1 MAFVFCISGNM
12 EVLPCKCLEECT
24 ILKSDDIILVMI
36 KVLSFK
42 GDYYMLKVKRRSKY
56 NSLLALMLA
65 LLLAL
70 TACSTN
76 AQSDDKLDGDH
87 IVEAVR
93 EKKEVSSVEGE
104 EVPSEEIVD
113 SPKEEDAIASVDQKS
128 STEKGTVDPGTSKE
142 KDKLVSNGTEK
153 PKSTPLVVDKED
165 KPVTPPVSKP
175 KPPVEKPKAP
185 EEKPK
190 PTPPVEKPTTAP
202 TPKPDPKP
210 DPKPEPTPS
219 PVEIP
224 DYSNPEGWDEKA
236 SLALTKRVNEVRV
249 QHGLQPHNT
258 NSDKVK
264 AYAKQRSKEA
274 SVDYSHKYDGYGEIL
289 NRQLAGVNIE
299 GVINSWLNSPGH
311 RNIMLGEWKADMA
324 FSIYQTGG
332 HTYYA
337 GLFDW
342 AD

>member
-1 MAFVFCISGNM
+1 MFIR
-12 EVLPCKCLEECT
+12 
-24 ILKSDDIILVMI
+24 
-36 KVLSFK
+36 
-42 GDYYMLKVKRRSKY
+42 KRSSKFR
-56 NSLLALMLA
+56 SLLALMLV
-65 LLLAL
+65 LLMTL
-70 TACSTN
+70 TACQTKVL
-76 AQSDDKLDGDH
+76 SDEKLDSDQIGE
-87 IVEAVR
+87 VESD
-93 EKKEVSSVEGE
+93 EKEVSSVEDENADKENSTEE
-104 EVPSEEIVD
+104 EVD
-113 SPKEEDAIASVDQKS
+113 SFNEEDAIANVDQKS
-128 STEKGTVDPGTSKE
+128 STEKGTVDPGTSTE
-142 KDKLVSNGTEK
+142 KDKLVSDGTEK
-153 PKSTPLVVDKED
+153 PKSTPPVVDKED

-224 DYSNPEGWDEKA
+224 DYSNPEGWDEIA